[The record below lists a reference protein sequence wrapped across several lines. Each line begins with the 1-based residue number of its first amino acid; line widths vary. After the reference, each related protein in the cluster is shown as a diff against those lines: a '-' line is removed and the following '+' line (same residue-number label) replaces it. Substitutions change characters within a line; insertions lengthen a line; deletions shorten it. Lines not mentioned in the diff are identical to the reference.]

1 MGAIYWDPWVVTE
14 RRAVIEESDLIHRIL
29 SGEKD
34 LYAELVDR
42 HGAYLY
48 QLCLALLGDT
58 HQAEEAAQEV
68 LIKAYRALPGFQG
81 HSSFRTW
88 VVRIGLNHC
97 KDLLRLRRRRK
108 FLSLE
113 ILMEQGVPL
122 PQKRTAVEDEREL
135 PQVTEK
141 MLETLTEGERDVIR
155 LVEEKYDMSYEEM
168 GRRLG
173 LSLDGIKGRLKRA
186 RIKLRR
192 FLDGPQDDQRGK

>member
-1 MGAIYWDPWVVTE
+1 MSISGG
-14 RRAVIEESDLIHRIL
+14 RAVIEESDLIRHIL
-29 SGEKD
+29 SGNRD

-42 HGAYLY
+42 HGTYLY
-48 QLCLALLGDT
+48 QLCLALLRDP

-68 LIKAYRALPGFQG
+68 LIKAYRSLSNFKG

-97 KDLLRLRRRRK
+97 KDILRKRKNRR

-113 ILMEQGVPL
+113 TLLEQGWPL
-122 PQKRTAVEDEREL
+122 SDERSSEEGPREL
-135 PQVTEK
+135 PRVTAA
-141 MLETLTEGERDVIR
+141 MLEVLTEGEKDVLR

-173 LSLDGIKGRLKRA
+173 LSLDGVKGRLKRA

-192 FLDGPQDDQRGK
+192 FLKGPADDEGGM